1 MRDAGRRSNRD
12 RLGHDLTE
20 APGELT
26 TATAET
32 DPTERLAEVRAR
44 LLAGERLAGPVA
56 SAFFDAVH
64 TVDPTAT
71 EDSIATLPG
80 NSGVHLYDSLI
91 AWASLA
97 QGERVLDIGCG
108 SGGASRAAAR
118 VVGEHG
124 IVVGVDRCARTLE
137 VARERTP
144 DDMPVAF
151 VRGSAERLRDIPDRS
166 FDCVVASLMLEEV
179 QALDSALL
187 EVFRV
192 LRPGGRFV
200 ASVSAFDR
208 LRPVDSAFVA
218 AMIAVIVRRVPSALA
233 GRATRA
239 SLPQDPDDMRAFA
252 EAGLLKPE
260 ERDVQLAAVME
271 DIDTAWSVIGRTHI
285 AYLLDDEGREELRR
299 VVKRR
304 LPHSLYF
311 PLRFIRS
318 RRPG

>member
-1 MRDAGRRSNRD
+1 M
-12 RLGHDLTE
+12 
-20 APGELT
+20 PGGT
-26 TATAET
+26 S
-32 DPTERLAEVRAR
+32 PTERLAEVRAR
-44 LLAGERLAGPVA
+44 LVAGERLAGPVA
-56 SAFFDAVH
+56 AAFYNAVH
-64 TVDPTAT
+64 TLDPTAT

-91 AWASLA
+91 AWASLVA
-97 QGERVLDIGCG
+97 GERVLDLGCG

-118 VVGEHG
+118 VVGESG
-124 IVVGVDRCARTLE
+124 MVVGVDPCARVLE

-144 DDMPVAF
+144 DETPMAF
-151 VRGSAERLRDIPDRS
+151 VRASAERLYDIPDRS

-179 QALDSALL
+179 QDLGGALR

-208 LRPVDSAFVA
+208 LRAVDSAFVA
-218 AMIAVIVRRVPSALA
+218 AMLAVIVRRVPAALA

-239 SLPQDPDDMRAFA
+239 SMPQDPDDMRAFA

-260 ERDVQLAAVME
+260 ERDVQLAAVMKDAE
-271 DIDTAWSVIGRTHI
+271 TAWSILGRTHI
-285 AYLLDDEGREELRR
+285 AYLLDDEGREELRK
-299 VVKRR
+299 VITRR

-311 PLRFIRS
+311 PLRFLRS